1 MSAVGTLEVLV
12 NGVDGGV
19 VEVFVAAVT
28 SRVCGGGGMVALS
41 SLFVVMAVGG
51 GFVIGV
57 EWMI

>member
-19 VEVFVAAVT
+19 VEVLVAAVT
-28 SRVCGGGGMVALS
+28 SRICGSGGMVAFS

-51 GFVIGV
+51 GIVIGV
-57 EWMI
+57 